1 MIDAITVQPDARPSF
16 DPDNRMPETR
26 GILRICS
33 SLVVLVQRSV
43 PVEEVRQKSP
53 DEQVEVLELH
63 LAHFSVKEYLVSR
76 SASSVFGE
84 LLEEINARATIATIC
99 LTYLPSINHDLSIVH
114 IRAKFGFAQY
124 RATYWAEH
132 AEAGQNAGGPV
143 QDWIVEFFHIE
154 HQKYLTC
161 YSLFHPDFSK
171 DLTRGSA
178 RLVRAASPLYFASL
192 GGLIQPVRVLLAQG
206 ADVNASGGEH
216 DSALQP
222 AS

>member
-132 AEAGQNAGGPV
+132 AEAGQNAGGP
-143 QDWIVEFFHIE
+143 
-154 HQKYLTC
+154 
-161 YSLFHPDFSK
+161 SLPS
-171 DLTRGSA
+171 
-178 RLVRAASPLYFASL
+178 
-192 GGLIQPVRVLLAQG
+192 GLQ
-206 ADVNASGGEH
+206 
-216 DSALQP
+216 
-222 AS
+222 